1 MKIAGYIFLI
11 IGGLSFLGAAFK
23 GNSVFGPLFWIA
35 LGAFLVYRANNKEAE
50 QREKIRRPAEFRE
63 NSTVESMP
71 NSNND
76 QKLDSLE
83 DIQSQLTLRQR
94 EAAMCLISFFGGFS
108 DNRKDYVTRILFRR
122 AVKFFGLSDYP
133 ISLSQMMSKF
143 SDSDT
148 LINTVITIRPAKAKE
163 FLLLTC
169 YDLVKSSRTPEAFD
183 ALFGIANDMGY
194 DRAKMQRL
202 ISRYK
207 YGQNDFHY
215 KSIE

>member
-23 GNSVFGPLFWIA
+23 GNSAFGPLFWIA
-35 LGAFLVYRANNKEAE
+35 LGAFLVYSANNKESE
-50 QREKIRRPAEFRE
+50 QKEKIRQSAEYRE

-108 DNRKDYVTRILFRR
+108 DNLNDDVPMILFRQ
-122 AVKFFGLSDYP
+122 AAKFFGLSDSP
-133 ISLSQMMSKF
+133 IVLSQMMSKF

-169 YDLVKSSRTPEAFD
+169 YDLVKSSRKPEASD

-207 YGQNDFHY
+207 
-215 KSIE
+215 

>member
-23 GNSVFGPLFWIA
+23 GNSVFGPLFCIA
-35 LGAFLVYRANNKEAE
+35 LGAFLVYRANNKESE
-50 QREKIRRPAEFRE
+50 QKEKIRQSAEYRE

-108 DNRKDYVTRILFRR
+108 DNLNDDVPMILFRQ
-122 AVKFFGLSDYP
+122 AAKFFGLSDSP
-133 ISLSQMMSKF
+133 IVLSQMMSKF

-169 YDLVKSSRTPEAFD
+169 YDLVKSSRKPEASD

-202 ISRYK
+202 ITLY
-207 YGQNDFHY
+207 H
-215 KSIE
+215 

>member
-1 MKIAGYIFLI
+1 M
-11 IGGLSFLGAAFK
+11 GAAFK

-50 QREKIRRPAEFRE
+50 QKEKIRLVAESRE
-63 NSTVESMP
+63 NSTVENLP
-71 NSNND
+71 NSNHD
-76 QKLDSLE
+76 QKLESIE

-108 DNRKDYVTRILFRR
+108 DDINDDVPMILFRQ
-122 AVKFFGLSDYP
+122 AAKFFGLSDSP
-133 ISLSQMMSKF
+133 IVLSQMMSKF

-148 LINTVITIRPAKAKE
+148 LINTVITIRPVKAKE

-169 YDLVKSSRTPEAFD
+169 YDLVKSSRKPEAFD
-183 ALFGIANDMGY
+183 ALVGIANDMGY

-202 ISRYK
+202 IALY
-207 YGQNDFHY
+207 H
-215 KSIE
+215 